1 MLDFRNRLPLGAMTL
16 CYYQATHLS
25 PNCSVL
31 GDLVDLMMS
40 HGIVGAS
47 SMFSR
52 AQLIEETLTKFY
64 ADFTLQ

>member
-1 MLDFRNRLPLGAMTL
+1 MLDFWNPLPLEAMTL

-31 GDLVDLMMS
+31 GDLVDLVMS
-40 HGIVGAS
+40 HGIMGVS
-47 SMFSR
+47 SVFSHV
-52 AQLIEETLTKFY
+52 QLIEETLTKFY